1 MGITEATVALHSTM
15 ATMVRVTT
23 MPISGP
29 TPRLQ
34 ALTQAAR
41 AMAVEMSRPV
51 ESSFLSTVPRF
62 FRLTSPT
69 AMART
74 IVVVIWV
81 PLLPPVPIRSG
92 MKKASAMAASSC
104 SSNARSTVPV

>member
-1 MGITEATVALHSTM
+1 
-15 ATMVRVTT
+15 MVRVTT

-34 ALTQAAR
+34 ARTQAAS
-41 AMAVEMSRPV
+41 AMAAEMSRPV
-51 ESSFLSTVPRF
+51 EISFFSTVPRF

-74 IVVVIWV
+74 MVVVIWV
-81 PLLPPVPIRSG
+81 PLLPPVPMRSG
-92 MKKASAMAASSC
+92 MKKARAMAASSC
-104 SSNARSTVPV
+104 SSKARSTVPV